1 MSLLMK
7 KVASRLEGYYH
18 SSQRYPTQPKPLL
31 QPTTITLT
39 HWIPRSMFVF
49 QDKPSLLYLLS
60 PSFGQR
66 WRGCVFGGITTTT
79 IILLLLL
86 SKQEHS
92 SQDHRSHL
100 CQPTT
105 TITTTTITIFQIST
119 KGLYHQNHSHR
130 KNRRHPLL
138 DCWTTMM
145 IVVMIMSATTLMK
158 FWNCRDYRRRNK
170 SWVPSFDRRREKSS
184 MDSDKPIK

>member
-18 SSQRYPTQPKPLL
+18 SSQRYQPKPLL
-31 QPTTITLT
+31 QPTTITTT
-39 HWIPRSMFVF
+39 HWIPQSI
-49 QDKPSLLYLLS
+49 QDKPLLLYLLS

-79 IILLLLL
+79 IILLLVL
-86 SKQEHS
+86 SK
-92 SQDHRSHL
+92 QDHRSHL

-105 TITTTTITIFQIST
+105 TTTITIFQIST
-119 KGLYHQNHSHR
+119 KRLYHPNHSHR

-138 DCWTTMM
+138 DCCWTTRMM
-145 IVVMIMSATTLMK
+145 IVMIMRSATTRMK
-158 FWNCRDYRRRNK
+158 FWNCRGYRRRNK
-170 SWVPSFDRRREKSS
+170 SWAPSLDRRRKKKNS
-184 MDSDKPIK
+184 MDSDKPIKK

>member
-1 MSLLMK
+1 MK
-7 KVASRLEGYYH
+7 KVASRIEGYNH
-18 SSQRYPTQPKPLL
+18 SSQRYQPKPLL

-39 HWIPRSMFVF
+39 HWIPQSMFVF

-79 IILLLLL
+79 TIILLLVL

-92 SQDHRSHL
+92 SQDQHRSHL
-100 CQPTT
+100 CQP
-105 TITTTTITIFQIST
+105 TTITIFQIST
-119 KGLYHQNHSHR
+119 KRLYHQNHSHR

-138 DCWTTMM
+138 DCWTTRMM
-145 IVVMIMSATTLMK
+145 IVMIMMSATTMMK
-158 FWNCRDYRRRNK
+158 FWNCRGYRRRNK
-170 SWVPSFDRRREKSS
+170 SWAPSLGRRREQNS
-184 MDSDKPIK
+184 MDSDKP